1 MSEYVSNCCSVPMDK
16 DQSRCP
22 DCKEGCEA
30 IEVEEE
36 DYMETWLLDK

>member
-1 MSEYVSNCCSVPMDK
+1 MSEYQSNCCSAPMKEDETI
-16 DQSRCP
+16 CP

-30 IEVEEE
+30 IEVEE